1 MYYEQI
7 DELKSE
13 YNNQLEIKADARLEF
28 TKYYVI
34 LSQLA
39 SRLSPLKNTASIDN
53 KINSLLALEDEEMRE
68 KATNYFNLMKEN
80 EIFYKNARDK
90 ISYLDMSIREF
101 QSRRK
106 TERDIK
112 N

>member
-7 DELKSE
+7 DELKES
-13 YNNQLEIKADARLEF
+13 YNAQLEVKADARLEF
-28 TKYYVI
+28 TKCYVI

-53 KINSLLALEDEEMRE
+53 KINSLLALDDEEMRD
-68 KATNYFNLMKEN
+68 KATDYFTSMKEN
-80 EIFYKNARDK
+80 EVVYKNARDR
-90 ISYLDMSIREF
+90 IDYLDACIREY

-106 TERDIK
+106 TERDLK
-112 N
+112 Q

>member
-7 DELKSE
+7 DELKNE
-13 YNNQLEIKADARLEF
+13 YNIQLEIKADARLEF
-28 TKYYVI
+28 TKCYVI

-53 KINSLLALEDEEMRE
+53 KINSLLSLGDLEMRD
-68 KATNYFNLMKEN
+68 TSMNYFTSMKEN
-80 EIFYKNARDK
+80 EIIYKNARDR
-90 ISYLDMSIREF
+90 IECINMNIREY

-106 TERDIK
+106 TERDLK
-112 N
+112 